1 MGQKTNPLGFRLGI
15 TQDHKS
21 SWYAKFSNYSELLN
35 EDDKIRDYLSK
46 FTKVAKIAMIKIG
59 RSGDGNQIELNIE
72 TAKPTELLG
81 NKGIWVTNLLADLK
95 KLLPKTRQITVNFLE
110 VDNSD
115 SNAALIADWIVTQ
128 LEERVI
134 FRRIIREAMQNAR
147 TNISG
152 GIKIQISGRINGAE
166 IARSEWVRAGRVP
179 LKTLR
184 ANIDYCYK
192 TAQTI
197 YGIIGVKVWIYKGY
211 TKTRKPTANSPS
223 ILPDL
228 L

>member
-21 SWYAKFSNYSELLN
+21 SWYAKFISYSELLN
-35 EDDKIRDYLSK
+35 EDDKIRSYLSK
-46 FTKVAKIAMIKIG
+46 FTKVAKIAMIRIG

-147 TNISG
+147 TNLSG

-166 IARSEWVRAGRVP
+166 IARQEWKREGRVP
-179 LKTLR
+179 LQTMR
-184 ANIDYCYK
+184 ANIDYA
-192 TAQTI
+192 TREAHTI
-197 YGIIGVKVWIYKGY
+197 YGILGVKVWVYK
-211 TKTRKPTANSPS
+211 NSN
-223 ILPDL
+223 
-228 L
+228 

>member
-1 MGQKTNPLGFRLGI
+1 LV
-15 TQDHKS
+15 S
-21 SWYAKFSNYSELLN
+21 KFSNYSELLN

-46 FTKVAKIAMIKIG
+46 FTKVAKIAMIRIG

-166 IARSEWVRAGRVP
+166 IARQEWKREGRVP
-179 LKTLR
+179 LQTMR
-184 ANIDYCYK
+184 ANIDYA
-192 TAQTI
+192 TREAHTI
-197 YGIIGVKVWIYKGY
+197 YGILGVKVWVYK
-211 TKTRKPTANSPS
+211 N
-223 ILPDL
+223 
-228 L
+228 

>member
-21 SWYAKFSNYSELLN
+21 SWYAKFINYSEFLN
-35 EDDKIRDYLSK
+35 EDDKIRSYLSK
-46 FTKVAKIAMIKIG
+46 FTKVAKIAMIRIG

-81 NKGIWVTNLLADLK
+81 NKGLWVTNLLIDLK
-95 KLLPKTRQITVNFLE
+95 KLLPNNRQITVNFSE
-110 VDNSD
+110 VEKSD

-128 LEERVI
+128 LEERIV

-147 TNISG
+147 TNLSG

-166 IARSEWVRAGRVP
+166 IARREWKREGRVP
-179 LKTLR
+179 LQTMR
-184 ANIDYCYK
+184 ANIDYA
-192 TAQTI
+192 TREAHTI
-197 YGIIGVKVWIYKGY
+197 YGILGVKVWVYK
-211 TKTRKPTANSPS
+211 NSN
-223 ILPDL
+223 
-228 L
+228 

>member
-152 GIKIQISGRINGAE
+152 GIKIPISGRINGC
-166 IARSEWVRAGRVP
+166 P
-179 LKTLR
+179 LHTSDD
-184 ANIDYCYK
+184 ADE
-192 TAQTI
+192 
-197 YGIIGVKVWIYKGY
+197 
-211 TKTRKPTANSPS
+211 
-223 ILPDL
+223 
-228 L
+228 

>member
-110 VDNSD
+110 VDKSD

-166 IARSEWVRAGRVP
+166 IARQEWKREGRVP
-179 LKTLR
+179 LQTLR
-184 ANIDYCYK
+184 AQIDYCHYP
-192 TAQTI
+192 AHTI
-197 YGIIGVKVWIYKGY
+197 YGVLGIRVWIFQ
-211 TKTRKPTANSPS
+211 
-223 ILPDL
+223 
-228 L
+228 